1 MAPHKGKRTADNGG
15 DLEGGGR
22 KKSRSVVVPAV
33 PAVERRITRNR
44 RIEITNGP
52 RQAVFMTTELLEHIF
67 MHLPLKELS
76 VAQGAC
82 RRFREVVTTSA
93 KLQQKLFLRPSALG
107 LTEKW
112 TMFVVE
118 NPEKEDG
125 LELIRLHGNGEEYD
139 FFGPQCYVFERAT
152 YHDDHGSKFVLLDA
166 AFWKNMYLT
175 DQPCKIAG
183 GYMYW
188 SIGTTPPMSGS
199 IKGNANM
206 EAPLGFTIGSLL
218 NAILGTE
225 LDRLWYFHGHK
236 DVTLRKTTAG
246 KLLTRLE
253 KKTGLKVMVTF
264 WQLDMHDLILAVG
277 EEQQ

>member
-1 MAPHKGKRTADNGG
+1 MEATLRVVVARYSGPSSCLVRRLTGQQ
-15 DLEGGGR
+15 
-22 KKSRSVVVPAV
+22 KSRSVVVPAV

-125 LELIRLHGNGEEYD
+125 LELIRLHGNGTI
-139 FFGPQCYVFERAT
+139 P
-152 YHDDHGSKFVLLDA
+152 
-166 AFWKNMYLT
+166 
-175 DQPCKIAG
+175 
-183 GYMYW
+183 
-188 SIGTTPPMSGS
+188 TT
-199 IKGNANM
+199 
-206 EAPLGFTIGSLL
+206 
-218 NAILGTE
+218 AILNPRSPGTS
-225 LDRLWYFHGHK
+225 LACTARL
-236 DVTLRKTTAG
+236 LS
-246 KLLTRLE
+246 
-253 KKTGLKVMVTF
+253 
-264 WQLDMHDLILAVG
+264 
-277 EEQQ
+277 